1 MLIRRLASPVDP
13 AAVVRDPRTLTGNGY
28 VFGFSPLQV
37 SRASSR
43 AGSRGPSGSRRVFA
57 PTDGLDVEVAD
68 DGRGRG
74 VGVSAVI
81 EACERNALP
90 LLVPAPELNRYGAAE
105 ASALRAARVAK
116 PYTTMASAH
125 TRPSVA

>member
-1 MLIRRLASPVDP
+1 MW
-13 AAVVRDPRTLTGNGY
+13 
-28 VFGFSPLQV
+28 
-37 SRASSR
+37 ASSGMR
-43 AGSRGPSGSRRVFA
+43 RRPGAGVP
-57 PTDGLDVEVAD
+57 
-68 DGRGRG
+68 
-74 VGVSAVI
+74 AVI